1 MAQFRIMPHGRLQEW
16 VAEEKGYFKDEGLNY
31 AFTTGRGYELLR
43 GTGGAAVQSAEGAP
57 VQVTRGA
64 FESYEA
70 GRACEV
76 SSACHWAVN
85 MAAAANHGL
94 MYGHAY
100 SVGVAAIMVP
110 PGSPIRTVQD
120 LAGVEVG
127 VGYHSGSH
135 FSALQAL
142 APYCPVEAIKLSFLG
157 GPLDRLDLLVAG
169 KVPAANLFTK
179 EMYAAEQLGCRRMLD
194 TTFMMGFL
202 VSAASDREEVE
213 KYFRALR
220 RAQRDIDAE
229 PERYKHYY
237 RKELPERYHTQVDVQ
252 AFGPGERI
260 VFEPYTREVFEATH
274 RWMVDLQLFPE
285 EQRGQRDYAQA
296 VLV

>member
-16 VAEEKGYFKDEGLNY
+16 VAEEKSYFKAEGLDY
-31 AFTTGRGYELLR
+31 EFTTGRGYELMR
-43 GTGGAAVQSAEGAP
+43 GTGVASVQPAEGAP

-85 MAAAANHGL
+85 MASAANHGL

-100 SVGVAAIMVP
+100 SVGVSAIMVP
-110 PGSPIRTVQD
+110 PGSPIRTGKD
-120 LAGVEVG
+120 LAGVEIG

-142 APYCPVEAIKLSFLG
+142 SPYFPVEEIKLSFIG
-157 GPLDRLDLLVAG
+157 GTIDRLDLLVEG
-169 KVPAANLFTK
+169 KVPTANIFTK
-179 EMYAAEQLGCRRMLD
+179 EMYVAEQLGCRRILD

-202 VSAASDREEVE
+202 VSADSNREDVE

-237 RKELPERYHTQVDVQ
+237 LKELPERYHSQVDVQ

-274 RWMVDLQLFPE
+274 RWMVDLQIFPE
-285 EQRGQRDYAQA
+285 EQMGNRDYSQA